1 MNPIEWNNLSE
12 EAKKAL
18 LDTCKEDPVVF
29 IETVC
34 GIDLMEYQKT
44 IIREVFK
51 NLKKQDSDAS
61 IWKKYW
67 CESESN
73 KRVVIDIS
81 KEVTC
86 RTCKYRDGWYH
97 LEPCRSCKAFS
108 NWEER

>member
-12 EAKKAL
+12 EEKKAL
-18 LDTCKEDPVVF
+18 LDSCKEDPVVF

-44 IIREVFK
+44 LIREVFK
-51 NLKKQDSDAS
+51 NLKKQDR
-61 IWKKYW
+61 
-67 CESESN
+67 ESN
-73 KRVVIDIS
+73 KRVLIDIS

-86 RTCKYRDGWYH
+86 RTCKYRDGWHH

-108 NWEER
+108 NWEERK